1 MPHMRVQP
9 SRVECDRK
17 AWRES
22 ATTMPDRRSR
32 DWTSSG
38 EQQREK
44 ARFCKPATRPWQS
57 YSSGASTMSPLGL
70 DEIRHGGRTRS
81 YKRRNPQPKSVL
93 TTSVAVII
101 VSANNGQWLRPCL
114 RTVFERAGEVD
125 LDVVVVASGCTDET
139 VPLVRHEFP
148 HVRILE
154 CENRGFAYANNVALR
169 TIDSD
174 WVLFLNPDT
183 EILEGTFEQLAS
195 LLRDRTEIGVAAV
208 RQLTPEGNVF
218 PTIRRFPNALR
229 TLSEALGSERFPF
242 RAAWLGERELDLRAY
257 ERETECDWTTGAFMF
272 VRREALAS
280 VGLMD
285 ERFFLYCEEVDFCR
299 RIRDAG
305 WQILHL
311 PQLTILHHAGRE
323 RWNPRLHAQLAFAR
337 RQYMEKHFSRAH
349 RATALAALGLG
360 YALRAVLGGSDD
372 VSRSRRAS
380 ARAALAALTGAA
392 LPPFGEPPGQ
402 AVTIS
407 SGNSPRPTDS

>member
-1 MPHMRVQP
+1 M
-9 SRVECDRK
+9 
-17 AWRES
+17 
-22 ATTMPDRRSR
+22 
-32 DWTSSG
+32 
-38 EQQREK
+38 
-44 ARFCKPATRPWQS
+44 
-57 YSSGASTMSPLGL
+57 
-70 DEIRHGGRTRS
+70 
-81 YKRRNPQPKSVL
+81 
-93 TTSVAVII
+93 TTSVAVIV

-139 VPLVRHEFP
+139 VPLVRREFP

-208 RQLTPEGNVF
+208 RQLTAEGNVF

-280 VGLMD
+280 VGSWTSD
-285 ERFFLYCEEVDFCR
+285 SSFTVR
-299 RIRDAG
+299 RSTSAAVFEPR
-305 WQILHL
+305 
-311 PQLTILHHAGRE
+311 AGRFCIFP
-323 RWNPRLHAQLAFAR
+323 N
-337 RQYMEKHFSRAH
+337 
-349 RATALAALGLG
+349 
-360 YALRAVLGGSDD
+360 
-372 VSRSRRAS
+372 SRSSTMQVASGESPIARPARVRPAPVHGEALLACPSRHGSRCAGTRLCAASRPWWIRRRFPKPS
-380 ARAALAALTGAA
+380 RVGKGGARGADGRCVA
-392 LPPFGEPPGQ
+392 T
-402 AVTIS
+402 V
-407 SGNSPRPTDS
+407 R